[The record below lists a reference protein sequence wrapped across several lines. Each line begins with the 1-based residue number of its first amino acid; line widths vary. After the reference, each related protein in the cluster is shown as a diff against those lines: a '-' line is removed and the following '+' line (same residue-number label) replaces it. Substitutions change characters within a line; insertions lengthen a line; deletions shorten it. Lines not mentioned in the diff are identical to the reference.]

1 MPKYQIEVPGQGT
14 FEVDSPTDLSDD
26 QAYRAVLGQINA
38 TPAVKPDTGFTGALK
53 AGKEN
58 ILADYERFKGKTGIK
73 DINEAEAA
81 AKAHEVKAG
90 QVFKPTEEGWTEA
103 PFTKFKETL
112 GGSLPYMAAPIAAG
126 IGAATLPL
134 TGTAATVAGLGLT
147 GLTSAAQ
154 FTGSNL
160 SRKVKEG
167 QSLEEASLLEAG
179 AAAVP
184 QAALDII
191 GLRMIPGI
199 RGIFG
204 KAGIEITEEQAA
216 KLAQRSLLEKAGSV
230 ALTTGKT
237 MGAEGLTETGQQVLE
252 RLQAGL
258 SLTDPQAKQEYYDSF
273 IGGAVLGGALGTA
286 GQAFESKRVV
296 PNAPVPAPQ
305 APPPL
310 GQQSFDVEGL
320 QPTPGPQAQTPAQA
334 DPQRI
339 AQIRDQYDTIERE
352 MDRLRETHATTQDP
366 QEKQRVLEDAQKL
379 DFARQELA
387 GQLEGATPRAIA
399 PEAQAA
405 LDFEQPYPKSRLQAE
420 PTIIGEQAAAP
431 EAQPNLDLEFA
442 KQRLAAGA
450 ALTPAQELM
459 VRQDQ
464 AQQRTALQTA
474 PAPNI
479 EIPNVVGAGARP
491 TSYVVDDAAID
502 SFGVTKG
509 ATKFK
514 NAVRGLDLMNPEDA
528 TKFDKLVEQHE
539 RKNAKINMDAV
550 ETFRSEKPEPVAARE
565 VPEREPLPA
574 RPYDARKAFQQARET
589 QFAFGQVGSPL
600 SPRDVRAQKRAE
612 YDERTGS
619 GNIGGRDERSLQLPS
634 TGVPTTEG
642 TTAPAPTGMGSPVGV
657 TQQPDGG
664 AAPSGEA
671 RPAALAQMVQQV
683 APATKEAIPQTQ
695 AKAVIPE
702 TVDELLNRVGASK
715 EVSPE
720 TEELFRQLGIGK
732 LNRPNLEGGSTIN
745 LVDRVTQGDIKG
757 ALKAITSD
765 KTGQF
770 TPLDKEVAN
779 RLLQSKSLPKIEV
792 VDPSV
797 IEDGAPA
804 QYNPNTDTVQIARG
818 QVDSHTVLHETVH
831 GFLHVMIKDSE
842 ARVAKGFQPNP
853 MLNGLRAIYDAVK
866 NNPALA
872 EQYGLK
878 DLSEFISEAFSN
890 PKFQVALSKIPYKR
904 MNVFTAFGR
913 AVLRAL
919 GIPVEGNVAQTDAL
933 TATLIAAEQVMS
945 HGRNVQTAVGAR
957 SNVGIAPAPKLE
969 RLTKLEAAP
978 NVSQKVSDSIKAVYN
993 SDKSD
998 AWTKFRVAVIDPA
1011 SGLGKRLSSLPL
1023 FSNGQLRADMLHHQY
1038 AQVNNIVNNGIQSG
1052 VPILNADGSVII
1064 RETTNNLARSNDI
1077 ATSLNNNPNVKSW
1090 GGSGME
1096 YVAEIARIMR
1106 GKEIMAEDVE
1116 RRKVAID
1123 AIQTAEKK
1131 LKDAKKKGVTGA
1143 QAIKLNNEAKALQAR
1158 YKDDTTINREKQVTP
1173 AHIKWAEDQLK
1184 AVPQVQ
1190 DVLNIWK
1197 NVNESLIQ
1205 LREDGGL
1212 ISKELADSLR
1222 KNNSYVPLFAA
1233 EEDLE
1238 AMRDPNIAIS
1248 GTGAKAVSQLHKLK
1262 GSELTRNIWE
1272 NLYKQYAIT
1281 TAAVFQNQVRK
1292 VGIEQLASLDAAQ
1305 ITQNAKDPNINV
1317 RFRDANSPY
1326 ADSNGIVN
1334 AIVDNPNELA
1344 AFQMM
1349 HYELTPL
1356 MKGMAGATK
1365 MLRAGALINPMYWVK
1380 QLIRDPLHASIVGGY
1395 VVTPADSIK
1404 EYINILKGNSE
1415 EAKILARHGA
1425 FGAVD
1430 STVDLQTFL
1439 KGIGTEKT
1447 TPSNMDK
1454 ILHKVMRMHE
1464 ASDAA
1469 TRVAIYK
1476 KAFADATKKGMSK
1489 EEATTYAVMK
1499 ARESANFS
1507 VHGNSQTL
1515 NSIRQMIPF
1524 FSAAV
1529 TSLDTVYRA
1538 ATGYGLNPEE
1548 KAKAQRMFY
1557 SRAAMMTI
1565 MTMAYA
1571 MLLQGDEDYQK
1582 LPDDVKD
1589 GNWLMPN
1596 PMGGGHS
1603 FIRIPVPFE
1612 VGFLFKTVPEAA
1624 VRYLAGNSTGREV
1637 LGSYG
1642 AGVVQNMPGN
1652 GLIIPQLAKPVLET
1666 MTNHSFFTGRSIE
1679 SMSDQNLPV
1688 SKRGQNASEVAKI
1701 LSNLGLDKINLSPA
1715 KIDNIIQGYTAQLGT
1730 FAVNAADATL
1740 IAAGGKS
1747 VMDKN
1752 IEQMPGF
1759 KTFMTNP
1766 NTSKAVGDFYTLQH
1780 EAVEVVNEFN
1790 KLKKSGN
1797 REEVLAYL
1805 ADDRNKKLIMAEP
1818 ALRKIQTQ
1826 LTAISN
1832 QAKLIKNN
1840 EKIDPD
1846 VRLQRVNALMTTYD
1860 KVAQQMNKVLRATQ
1874 LER

>member
-1 MPKYQIEVPGQGT
+1 MPKYQIDVPGQGT

-38 TPAVKPDTGFTGALK
+38 TPAVTPDTGFTGALK

-58 ILADYERFKGKTGIK
+58 LMADVERLKGKTGIK
-73 DINEAEAA
+73 DVQEAEAA
-81 AKAHEVKAG
+81 AQEREAKAK

-103 PFTKFKETL
+103 PWQKFKETL
-112 GGSLPYMAAPIAAG
+112 GGSLPYMAAPVGAGLAAAALPLTGAAATAAG
-126 IGAATLPL
+126 IGA
-134 TGTAATVAGLGLT
+134 T
-147 GLTSAAQ
+147 GLASAAQ

-160 SRKVKEG
+160 SRQVQEG
-167 QSLEEASLLEAG
+167 KSLDEASLLQAG
-179 AAAVP
+179 ASAIP
-184 QAALDII
+184 QAALDVI

-199 RGIFG
+199 RGILG
-204 KAGIEITEEQAA
+204 KAGVEITEEQAA

-230 ALTTGKT
+230 ALQTGKT
-237 MGAEGLTETGQQVLE
+237 MGTEGLTETGQQVLE

-258 SLTDPQAKQEYYDSF
+258 DINDPAARKEYFDSF
-273 IGGAVLGGALGTA
+273 IGGAVLGGTLGTA
-286 GQAFESKRVV
+286 GQAFESKKVV
-296 PNAPVPAPQ
+296 PNAPGVIPPAPAVEPTGQ
-305 APPPL
+305 LGLGLEGGVETAGPRIPTVAQEAAP
-310 GQQSFDVEGL
+310 DNV
-320 QPTPGPQAQTPAQA
+320 
-334 DPQRI
+334 
-339 AQIRDQYDTIERE
+339 AQIRDQYDTLERE
-352 MDRLRETHATTQDP
+352 MDRLKEAHAATDDL
-366 QEKQRVLEDAQKL
+366 QEKKTILEQAQKL

-387 GQLEGATPRAIA
+387 GQLEGVAPRAIA

-405 LDFEQPYPKSRLQAE
+405 LDFEQPYPKTRLQEA
-420 PTIIGEQAAAP
+420 PQIIGQQAAAP
-431 EAQPNLDLEFA
+431 AVAPNLELEFA
-442 KQRLAAGA
+442 KQRLASGA
-450 ALTPAQELM
+450 PITPAQELM

-464 AQQRTALQTA
+464 AAQRTAMQSAAT
-474 PAPNI
+474 PAI
-479 EIPNVVGAGARP
+479 EIPTVVGANARP
-491 TSYVVDDAAID
+491 TSYVVDDNAID
-502 SFGVTKG
+502 SFGVTKS

-514 NAVRGLDLMNPEDA
+514 DAVRGLDLMNPEDA
-528 TKFDKLVEQHE
+528 AKFDDIVAKHE
-539 RKNAKINMDAV
+539 RKNAKIDMDAV
-550 ETFRSEKPEPVAARE
+550 EAFRAEKPEAVAARE
-565 VPEREPLPA
+565 VPEQAGIPA
-574 RPYDARKAFQQARET
+574 KPYDARKAYQQAREA
-589 QFAFGQVGSPL
+589 QFAFGQVAAPL
-600 SPRDVRAQKRAE
+600 SPKDVRAQAKAE
-612 YDERTGS
+612 YERDTGV
-619 GNIGGRDERSLQLPS
+619 GAINGPVERGIPVPS
-634 TGVPTTEG
+634 TGVQ
-642 TTAPAPTGMGSPVGV
+642 TAGGIAAPEAQRMGSPVGPTARTNGRTGV
-657 TQQPDGG
+657 
-664 AAPSGEA
+664 SGETGN
-671 RPAALAQMVQQV
+671 AALAQLAQQV
-683 APATKEAIPQTQ
+683 APAEAPAIAQEEVARVNTQ
-695 AKAVIPE
+695 PALEDVLAQE
-702 TVDELLNRVGASK
+702 
-715 EVSPE
+715 EVSAD
-720 TEELFRQLGIGK
+720 TEELMKQLGIAK
-732 LNRPNLEGGSTIN
+732 AQRPNLQGGTTQA
-745 LVDRVTQGDIKG
+745 LQDKVFQGDMKG
-757 ALKAITSD
+757 ALQAIVD
-765 KTGQF
+765 GDPKQF
-770 TPLDKEVAN
+770 TPLDKEVAS
-779 RLLQSKSLPKIEV
+779 RLLKSKSLPKIEV
-792 VDPSV
+792 VDQGV

-804 QYNPNTDTVQIARG
+804 QYNPNTDTVQIVQG
-818 QVDSHTVLHETVH
+818 QADSHTVLHETVH
-831 GFLHVMIKDSE
+831 GFLHVMIHDSNV
-842 ARVAKGFQPNP
+842 RKVKGLAPNP
-853 MLNGLRAIYDAVK
+853 MLKGLQDVYDHVK
-866 NNPALA
+866 DNPALV

-878 DLSEFISEAFSN
+878 DLSEFTSEAFSN
-890 PKFQVALSKIPYKR
+890 PEFQVALSKIPYKR

-933 TATLIAAEQVMS
+933 TAALIAAEQIMS
-945 HGRNVQTAVGAR
+945 HGRNVQTAVGTKSTTGTA
-957 SNVGIAPAPKLE
+957 KLE

-978 NVSQKVSDSIKAVYN
+978 NVGQKIKDSVKAVYDA
-993 SDKSD
+993 DKGD
-998 AWTKFRVAVIDPA
+998 AWTKFRVAVVDPA
-1011 SGLGKRLSSLPL
+1011 SGLAKRLSALPL

-1052 VPILNADGSVII
+1052 VPVLNADGSVII
-1064 RETTNNLARSNDI
+1064 KETTDNLARSNDI
-1077 ATSLNNNPNVKSW
+1077 ATSLNNNPNVKAE
-1090 GGSGME
+1090 GMSGME
-1096 YVAEIARIMR
+1096 YVAEIARILR
-1106 GKEIMAEDVE
+1106 GKEIIAEDNE
-1116 RRKVAID
+1116 RRKIAVD
-1123 AIQTAEKK
+1123 AMQSAEKK
-1131 LKDAKKKGVTGA
+1131 LKEAKKKSTQGPVA
-1143 QAIKLNNEAKALQAR
+1143 VKLTREANALQSKYR
-1158 YKDDTTINREKQVTP
+1158 DDVAVNREKQVTP
-1173 AHIKWAEDQLK
+1173 EHIQWAEAQLR

-1190 DVLNIWK
+1190 EVLNIWK

-1238 AMRDPNIAIS
+1238 AMRDPNVAIS

-1292 VGIEQLASLDAAQ
+1292 IGIEQLASLDAAE
-1305 ITQNAKDPNINV
+1305 ITQNAKDPRVNV
-1317 RFRDANSPY
+1317 RFRDANSPF
-1326 ADSNGIVN
+1326 ADSNGVVN

-1349 HYELTPL
+1349 HYELTPV

-1365 MLRAGALINPMYWVK
+1365 LLRAGALINPMYWVK
-1380 QLIRDPLHASIVGGY
+1380 QLVRDPLHASIVGGY

-1404 EYINILKGNSE
+1404 EYVNILKGNSE

-1447 TPSNMDK
+1447 TPSKMDE

-1469 TRVAIYK
+1469 TRVSIYK
-1476 KAFADATKKGMSK
+1476 KAYADAISQGMDKGAAESF
-1489 EEATTYAVMK
+1489 AVMK

-1524 FSAAV
+1524 FSAAI

-1538 ATGYGLNPEE
+1538 ATGYGLNPAE
-1548 KAKAQRMFY
+1548 KAKAQKMFY

-1624 VRYLAGNSTGREV
+1624 IRYLAGNSTGKEV
-1637 LGSYG
+1637 LASYG
-1642 AGVVQNMPGN
+1642 AGVVQNLPGN
-1652 GLIIPQLAKPVLET
+1652 GLIIPQAAKPILET

-1730 FAVNAADATL
+1730 FAVNAADAAVV
-1740 IAAGGKS
+1740 AAEGKS
-1747 VMDKN
+1747 MMGRN

-1766 NTSKAVGDFYTLQH
+1766 NTSKAVGDFYKLQH
-1780 EAVEVVNEFN
+1780 EAVEVVHEFN
-1790 KLKKSGN
+1790 NLKKSGN
-1797 REEVLAYL
+1797 REEVMSYL
-1805 ADDRNKKLIMAEP
+1805 ADERNKKLIMAEP

-1826 LTAISN
+1826 LTNISN
-1832 QAKLIKNN
+1832 QVKLIKNN
-1840 EKIDPD
+1840 EKLDPE
-1846 VRLQRVNALMTTYD
+1846 VRLQRVNALMSTYD
-1860 KVAQQMNKVLRATQ
+1860 KVAKQMNVVLRASN
-1874 LER
+1874 LDK

>member
-1 MPKYQIEVPGQGT
+1 
-14 FEVDSPTDLSDD
+14 
-26 QAYRAVLGQINA
+26 
-38 TPAVKPDTGFTGALK
+38 
-53 AGKEN
+53 
-58 ILADYERFKGKTGIK
+58 
-73 DINEAEAA
+73 
-81 AKAHEVKAG
+81 
-90 QVFKPTEEGWTEA
+90 
-103 PFTKFKETL
+103 
-112 GGSLPYMAAPIAAG
+112 
-126 IGAATLPL
+126 
-134 TGTAATVAGLGLT
+134 
-147 GLTSAAQ
+147 
-154 FTGSNL
+154 
-160 SRKVKEG
+160 
-167 QSLEEASLLEAG
+167 
-179 AAAVP
+179 
-184 QAALDII
+184 
-191 GLRMIPGI
+191 
-199 RGIFG
+199 
-204 KAGIEITEEQAA
+204 
-216 KLAQRSLLEKAGSV
+216 
-230 ALTTGKT
+230 
-237 MGAEGLTETGQQVLE
+237 
-252 RLQAGL
+252 
-258 SLTDPQAKQEYYDSF
+258 
-273 IGGAVLGGALGTA
+273 
-286 GQAFESKRVV
+286 
-296 PNAPVPAPQ
+296 
-305 APPPL
+305 
-310 GQQSFDVEGL
+310 
-320 QPTPGPQAQTPAQA
+320 
-334 DPQRI
+334 
-339 AQIRDQYDTIERE
+339 
-352 MDRLRETHATTQDP
+352 
-366 QEKQRVLEDAQKL
+366 
-379 DFARQELA
+379 
-387 GQLEGATPRAIA
+387 
-399 PEAQAA
+399 
-405 LDFEQPYPKSRLQAE
+405 
-420 PTIIGEQAAAP
+420 
-431 EAQPNLDLEFA
+431 
-442 KQRLAAGA
+442 
-450 ALTPAQELM
+450 
-459 VRQDQ
+459 
-464 AQQRTALQTA
+464 
-474 PAPNI
+474 
-479 EIPNVVGAGARP
+479 
-491 TSYVVDDAAID
+491 
-502 SFGVTKG
+502 
-509 ATKFK
+509 
-514 NAVRGLDLMNPEDA
+514 
-528 TKFDKLVEQHE
+528 
-539 RKNAKINMDAV
+539 
-550 ETFRSEKPEPVAARE
+550 
-565 VPEREPLPA
+565 
-574 RPYDARKAFQQARET
+574 
-589 QFAFGQVGSPL
+589 
-600 SPRDVRAQKRAE
+600 
-612 YDERTGS
+612 
-619 GNIGGRDERSLQLPS
+619 
-634 TGVPTTEG
+634 
-642 TTAPAPTGMGSPVGV
+642 
-657 TQQPDGG
+657 
-664 AAPSGEA
+664 
-671 RPAALAQMVQQV
+671 
-683 APATKEAIPQTQ
+683 
-695 AKAVIPE
+695 
-702 TVDELLNRVGASK
+702 
-715 EVSPE
+715 
-720 TEELFRQLGIGK
+720 
-732 LNRPNLEGGSTIN
+732 
-745 LVDRVTQGDIKG
+745 
-757 ALKAITSD
+757 
-765 KTGQF
+765 
-770 TPLDKEVAN
+770 
-779 RLLQSKSLPKIEV
+779 
-792 VDPSV
+792 
-797 IEDGAPA
+797 
-804 QYNPNTDTVQIARG
+804 
-818 QVDSHTVLHETVH
+818 
-831 GFLHVMIKDSE
+831 MIKDSE

-853 MLNGLRAIYDAVK
+853 MLNGLRAIYDTVK
-866 NNPALA
+866 DNPALV

-878 DLSEFISEAFSN
+878 DLSEFVSEAFSN
-890 PKFQVALSKIPYKR
+890 PKFQVALAKIPYKR

-933 TATLIAAEQVMS
+933 TATLIAAEQIMS

-957 SNVGIAPAPKLE
+957 SNVGIAPAQVSKAPAGIPQKIWNLHEKHLAAQENAKTWNYGAAKREMTMSFRRLNEAVKAYTNNDDATGLKLMQQMNTISSQRETYETPKLE

-1064 RETTNNLARSNDI
+1064 RETTDNLARSNDI

-1190 DVLNIWK
+1190 EVLNIWK

-1454 ILHKVMRMHE
+1454 VLHKVMRMHE

-1476 KAFADATKKGMSK
+1476 KAFADATSKGMSK

-1840 EKIDPD
+1840 EKIDPE
-1846 VRLQRVNALMTTYD
+1846 VRLQRVNALMVTYD

-1874 LER
+1874 LDR

>member
-1 MPKYQIEVPGQGT
+1 MAFDPDEYLKQTEPAPFDPDAYLGISKPK
-14 FEVDSPTDLSDD
+14 
-26 QAYRAVLGQINA
+26 A
-38 TPAVKPDTGFTGALK
+38 DTGFTGALK
-53 AGKEN
+53 AGKQTL
-58 ILADYERFKGKTGIK
+58 LADVERLKGKIGIK
-73 DINEAEAA
+73 DVAEAEAA
-81 AKAHEVKAG
+81 AKAYDIKAG

-112 GGSLPYMAAPIAAG
+112 GGSLPYMAAPVAAG
-126 IGAATLPL
+126 I
-134 TGTAATVAGLGLT
+134 TAATVGAPTAIGLGLT
-147 GLTSAAQ
+147 GLASAAQ

-167 QSLEEASLLEAG
+167 QSLDQASLLEAG

-204 KAGIEITEEQAA
+204 KAGIEITEDQAA

-230 ALTTGKT
+230 ALTSGKT
-237 MGAEGLTETGQQVLE
+237 MGVEGLTETGQQVLE

-273 IGGAVLGGALGTA
+273 IGGAVLGGTLGTA
-286 GQAFESKRVV
+286 GQAFESKKVV
-296 PNAPVPAPQ
+296 PNPPAPPNAPPQ
-305 APPPL
+305 APPPT
-310 GQQSFDVEGL
+310 GQQSFDLEGL
-320 QPTPGPQAQTPAQA
+320 QAVQGPQVTNPTQA
-334 DPQRI
+334 DPQVV

-352 MDRLRETHATTQDP
+352 MDRLKEVYATTQDP
-366 QEKQRVLEDAQKL
+366 QQKQAILEQAQKL

-387 GQLEGATPRAIA
+387 GQLEGAAPRQIA
-399 PEAQAA
+399 PEAQGA

-420 PTIIGEQAAAP
+420 PTIIGEQATTP
-431 EAQPNLDLEFA
+431 ESQVNLDLEFA

-450 ALTPAQELM
+450 PLTPTQELL

-464 AQQRTALQTA
+464 AQQRTALQTGDT
-474 PAPNI
+474 PQL
-479 EIPNVVGAGARP
+479 EIPNVIGGAGVP
-491 TSYVVDDAAID
+491 SSYVVDDAAID
-502 SFGVTKG
+502 TFGVTK
-509 ATKFK
+509 AANKFK

-539 RKNAKINMDAV
+539 RKGAKIDMDAV
-550 ETFRSEKPEPVAARE
+550 EAFRSEKPEPVAVRE

-600 SPRDVRAQKRAE
+600 SPKDVRAQKRAE
-612 YDERTGS
+612 YDERNGS
-619 GNIGGRDERSLQLPS
+619 GDVSGGDERSVQLPS
-634 TGVPTTEG
+634 TGVPTAEG
-642 TTAPAPTGMGSPVGV
+642 TTTPTPAGVGSPVGV
-657 TQQPDGG
+657 TEQSDGRTASSG
-664 AAPSGEA
+664 ANGTT
-671 RPAALAQMVQQV
+671 ALAQMVQQV
-683 APATKEAIPQTQ
+683 APATAPKIKQEKVARVNTKETLEDQLAQE
-695 AKAVIPE
+695 AVSA
-702 TVDELLNRVGASK
+702 D
-715 EVSPE
+715 
-720 TEELFRQLGIGK
+720 TEELMKLLGIAK
-732 LNRPNLEGGSTIN
+732 AQRPNLEGGSTIN
-745 LVDRVTQGDIKG
+745 LIDRVTQGDIRG
-757 ALKAITSD
+757 ALQEIVNGDPK
-765 KTGQF
+765 QF
-770 TPLDKEVAN
+770 SPLDKEVAR

-797 IEDGAPA
+797 IEDKAPA

-831 GFLHVMIKDSE
+831 GFLHVMVKDSE

-853 MLNGLRAIYDAVK
+853 MLNGLRAIYDTVK
-866 NNPALA
+866 NNPALT

-890 PKFQVALSKIPYKR
+890 PKFQVALAKIPYKR

-919 GIPVEGNVAQTDAL
+919 GIPIEGNVAQTDAL

-945 HGRNVQTAVGAR
+945 QGRNVQTAVGAR
-957 SNVGIAPAPKLE
+957 SNVGIAPSPKLE
-969 RLTKLEAAP
+969 RLTKLEASP
-978 NVSQKVSDSIKAVYN
+978 NVGQKIKDSVKAVYDA
-993 SDKSD
+993 DKGD

-1011 SGLGKRLSSLPL
+1011 SGLGKRLSSLPM

-1064 RETTNNLARSNDI
+1064 KETTDNLARSNDI
-1077 ATSLNNNPNVKSW
+1077 ATSLNNNPAVKSW

-1096 YVAEIARIMR
+1096 YVAEIARILR
-1106 GKEIMAEDVE
+1106 GKEIIAEDME
-1116 RRKVAID
+1116 RRKVAVD
-1123 AIQTAEKK
+1123 AMQSAQKRLIEAR
-1131 LKDAKKKGVTGA
+1131 KKGTPGPVA
-1143 QAIKLNNEAKALQAR
+1143 VKLTNEARALQAK
-1158 YKDDTTINREKQVTP
+1158 YKDDVEISREKQVTP
-1173 AHIKWAEDQLK
+1173 EHIQWAEAQLK

-1190 DVLNIWK
+1190 EVLNIWK
-1197 NVNESLIQ
+1197 NVNEALIK

-1233 EEDLE
+1233 QEDLE
-1238 AMRDPNIAIS
+1238 AMRDPNVAIS
-1248 GTGAKAVSQLHKLK
+1248 GTGAKSISQLNKLK

-1305 ITQNAKDPNINV
+1305 ITENAKDPKVNV
-1317 RFRDANSPY
+1317 RFRDANNPY
-1326 ADSNGIVN
+1326 ADSKGVVH

-1356 MKGMAGATK
+1356 MKGMAGATR

-1380 QLIRDPLHASIVGGY
+1380 QLIRDPLHASVVGDY

-1404 EYINILKGNSE
+1404 EYISILSGNSE

-1447 TPSNMDK
+1447 TASNMDK
-1454 ILHKVMRMHE
+1454 VLHKIMRMHE

-1476 KAFADATKKGMSK
+1476 KAFSDATSKGMSK
-1489 EEATTYAVMK
+1489 EEATTFAVMK
-1499 ARESANFS
+1499 AREVANFS

-1538 ATGYGLNPEE
+1538 ATGYGLNPAE
-1548 KAKAQRMFY
+1548 KAQAQRMFY
-1557 SRAAMMTI
+1557 SRAAMMSI
-1565 MTMAYA
+1565 MTVAYA

-1596 PMGGGHS
+1596 PLGEGRS

-1624 VRYLAGNSTGREV
+1624 VRYLAGNSTGKEV
-1637 LGSYG
+1637 LASYG
-1642 AGVVQNMPGN
+1642 AGVVHNLPGN
-1652 GLIIPQLAKPVLET
+1652 GLIIPQLAKPILET

-1688 SKRGQNASEVAKI
+1688 GKRGQNASEVAKL
-1701 LSNLGLDKINLSPA
+1701 LSNMGLDNFKLSPV

-1730 FAVNAADATL
+1730 FAVNAADAAL
-1740 IAAGGKS
+1740 IAAEGKS
-1747 VMDKN
+1747 VMAKN

-1766 NTSKAVGDFYTLQH
+1766 NTSKAVGDFYKLQN
-1780 EAVEVVNEFN
+1780 EAKEVVRAFN
-1790 KLKKSGN
+1790 DLKKSGD
-1797 REEVLAYL
+1797 REEVMGYL
-1805 ADDRNKKLIMAEP
+1805 ADERNKKLIMAEP

-1826 LTAISN
+1826 LSAISN

-1840 EKIDPD
+1840 EKIDPE
-1846 VRLQRVNALMTTYD
+1846 VRLQRVNELMVTYD
-1860 KVAQQMNKVLRATQ
+1860 KVAQQMNQVLRATQ
-1874 LER
+1874 LDR